1 MMIKKLLLL
10 LIMKKNL
17 DLPDIIN
24 NENIIENLSKNRAA
38 LIVISIENKKYY
50 YKIIGFNMINI
61 FIYQNKYCYIEGQ
74 INIKILSL
82 IF

>member
-1 MMIKKLLLL
+1 MIKKLLLL

-61 FIYQNKYCYIEGQ
+61 FIY
-74 INIKILSL
+74 
-82 IF
+82 